1 MGTVLRQSNPRDVYY
16 AFADQVGIDQEVGS
30 KTIIIS
36 GNRNFEE
43 YGDEDLIKV
52 LSNDYY
58 DDDPKLFENDDG
70 TCYEDAIGYDYDKF
84 EELKK
89 LTGKEW
95 EERTIRGYS
104 QGDWQTVYY
113 AKGEVS
119 DERLDEIE
127 NFYMGKVTEFVDE
140 ENVGY
145 LVPDDVAWKGK
156 KAICDYIG
164 VDPSDATV
172 YNEGGEEIQ

>member
-1 MGTVLRQSNPRDVYY
+1 MGKILKQTKPGDVYY
-16 AFADQVGIDQEVGS
+16 TFADETGIDREVEN
-30 KTIIIS
+30 KTIVIS
-36 GNRNFEE
+36 GNRHYEE

-52 LSNDYY
+52 VKGDYY
-58 DDDPKLFENDDG
+58 DDDQKLFENDDG
-70 TCYEDAIGYDYDKF
+70 TCYADSIGYDYDKF

-140 ENVGY
+140 DNVGY
-145 LVPDDVAWKGK
+145 FVPDDVAWNGK
-156 KAICDYIG
+156 KAICDYVG
-164 VDPSDATV
+164 ADASDATV
-172 YNEGGEEIQ
+172 YGEDGKEIQ